1 MSVVFICFVF
11 ATSLLIMTSRGNV
24 YYDDSDDILTGDDI
38 IEMCYDQQVC
48 NTY

>member
-1 MSVVFICFVF
+1 MSVVFNCFVF
-11 ATSLLIMTSRGNV
+11 AVSLLTIVSRGNV

-48 NTY
+48 NTH